1 MASKTFGDMGKSGK
15 GRSASANGMGQD
27 NAEFRGYINVNLSDE
42 QKENYVAWATSSSY
56 ADAFEYQVSIGVNVS
71 VKRSLK
77 EGCYIASGTQRDE
90 SSPNAGLCVTAR
102 GKEAGV
108 ALGRLMFILTLLT
121 KKERWED
128 TQGVANPDRW

>member
-1 MASKTFGDMGKSGK
+1 MATKTFGEQGKTGKSNGGK
-15 GRSASANGMGQD
+15 ASGTGQD

-108 ALGRLMFILTLLT
+108 ALGRLMFILTLLA
-121 KKERWED
+121 KKDRWEE
-128 TQGVANPDRW
+128 TQSVANPDRW